1 MKLSK
6 CLEEKNKMATSKI
19 VKNVL
24 DDMRKTIDELYLKSL
39 VRDCRPASCKETA
52 KDTYEISFS
61 GKDRN
66 VCNIVY
72 DEHISGEEIM
82 EQLLKGYQYTI
93 LLYDKSI
100 IQAEFIIKDE
110 KIIKERLVFMKRHN
124 KIWNIDEIYECEE
137 LEQDWFSEE
146 KGIPIVFRI
155 DYAPDDHIDGDHS
168 ATHLTLSNHQSCRVP
183 IKGIVTFSEFVRFI
197 LLHFYDIKMD
207 LKQCRSDMDDTIT
220 QLEKQMVHINWE

>member
-6 CLEEKNKMATSKI
+6 CLEENNKMATSKI

-24 DDMRKTIDELYLKSL
+24 DDMRKTIDELYLKSR

-100 IQAEFIIKDE
+100 IQAEFIVKNE
-110 KIIKERLVFMKRHN
+110 KIHLEKSIIKRVSDNKLLSDTLLFYFQLKLTESCGFYGALSQSIPKVKALVFD
-124 KIWNIDEIYECEE
+124 IT
-137 LEQDWFSEE
+137 
-146 KGIPIVFRI
+146 
-155 DYAPDDHIDGDHS
+155 YAP
-168 ATHLTLSNHQSCRVP
+168 ALYN
-183 IKGIVTFSEFVRFI
+183 F
-197 LLHFYDIKMD
+197 
-207 LKQCRSDMDDTIT
+207 LK
-220 QLEKQMVHINWE
+220 K

>member
-1 MKLSK
+1 
-6 CLEEKNKMATSKI
+6 MATSKI

-100 IQAEFIIKDE
+100 IQAEFIVKNENYRQITPMNSHFCQS
-110 KIIKERLVFMKRHN
+110 IFCCIGFMM
-124 KIWNIDEIYECEE
+124 I
-137 LEQDWFSEE
+137 
-146 KGIPIVFRI
+146 
-155 DYAPDDHIDGDHS
+155 
-168 ATHLTLSNHQSCRVP
+168 
-183 IKGIVTFSEFVRFI
+183 
-197 LLHFYDIKMD
+197 M
-207 LKQCRSDMDDTIT
+207 
-220 QLEKQMVHINWE
+220 